1 MRGGILRGAAPRS
14 RHGASP
20 RASRGRPG
28 PATAP
33 GTLSS
38 PPVAASPRRLRL
50 PSRQPPPLEPPS
62 ILAAALAAAAQGVPP
77 DAAAALSPA
86 AVAIQGGVLVA
97 LLAFSSLCSGAEV
110 ALFSMS
116 PGEREALAETGTA
129 SAQRVLRLLERSRRL
144 LVAILL
150 LNTVANVGLALIAA
164 RLVDTVAVANEW
176 NPTVALVLNVAIV
189 TFVILVVSEIAPKLI
204 ASRRPAATAQRLA
217 PFLAPL
223 VRLVAPLADVLAA
236 AAQGLQ
242 SRVRAVAEPISSQ
255 DLKTMADVGEA
266 QGSLEEGEHA
276 LIHSIVEFGE
286 TTVREVMVSRVD
298 VTALEDG
305 ATLGDALDLIRSSG
319 HSRFPLY
326 RDSLDHVLGVVYAKD
341 LLPRLSD
348 DAATRLD
355 WATIARRPLFVPPA
369 KALDD
374 MLADFQRTNTHM
386 AIVVDEYGGTAG
398 LLTLDDLLEE
408 VVGEIRDEL
417 DDAED
422 ERLVHALPDGT
433 FRAQARIDLDDLA
446 DAVGVPLA
454 TDTFDYETLGGL
466 ILDALGRLPDPGDEV
481 DVDRLRL
488 RVETM
493 EEARILD
500 VRVEVL
506 PPPAEPEA

>member
-1 MRGGILRGAAPRS
+1 ME
-14 RHGASP
+14 
-20 RASRGRPG
+20 
-28 PATAP
+28 
-33 GTLSS
+33 
-38 PPVAASPRRLRL
+38 
-50 PSRQPPPLEPPS
+50 PPPL
-62 ILAAALAAAAQGVPP
+62 LAAALAAAQTAAPAVAEALTDATAVMPGAGALAAQ
-77 DAAAALSPA
+77 AAVLAGLLALS
-86 AVAIQGGVLVA
+86 A
-97 LLAFSSLCSGAEV
+97 LFSAGEV
-110 ALFSMS
+110 ALFSLS
-116 PGEREALAETGTA
+116 AGEREALAETGTPA
-129 SAQRVLRLLERSRRL
+129 ARRVLALLDRSRRL
-144 LVAILL
+144 LVGILL
-150 LNTVANVGLALIAA
+150 LNTVANVGVALVSA
-164 RLVDTVAVANEW
+164 RLVDIAARVYHW
-176 NPTVALVLNVAIV
+176 DPTVALVLNVAVV
-189 TFVILVVSEIAPKLI
+189 TFAILVVSEIAPKLV

-217 PFLAPL
+217 PLMAPL
-223 VRLVAPLADVLAA
+223 LRLVAPLADVLAA
-236 AAQGLQ
+236 GAHALQ
-242 SRVRAVAEPISSQ
+242 TRVQSAAEPISSA

-298 VTALEDG
+298 MTALADD
-305 ATLGDALDLIRSSG
+305 ATLGHALALIRSSG

-326 RDSLDHVLGVVYAKD
+326 HESIDRVVGVVYAKD
-341 LLPRLSD
+341 LLPRLD
-348 DAATRLD
+348 DPDDSAVAWAAL
-355 WATIARRPLFVPPA
+355 ARKPLFVPPA

-417 DDAED
+417 DSEED
-422 ERLVHALPDGT
+422 ERLVRALPDGA

-446 DAVGVPLA
+446 AAVGVPLA
-454 TDTFDYETLGGL
+454 TDTFDFETLGGL

-493 EEARILD
+493 EETRILD

-506 PPPAEPEA
+506 PEPSGADD

>member
-1 MRGGILRGAAPRS
+1 ME
-14 RHGASP
+14 
-20 RASRGRPG
+20 
-28 PATAP
+28 
-33 GTLSS
+33 
-38 PPVAASPRRLRL
+38 
-50 PSRQPPPLEPPS
+50 PPP

-77 DAAAALSPA
+77 DALGASLSPGA
-86 AVAIQGGVLVA
+86 LAVQGGVLVV
-97 LLAFSSLCSGAEV
+97 LLAFSSFCSGAEV
-110 ALFSMS
+110 ALFSLS
-116 PGEREALAETGTA
+116 PGEREILAESGTPGA
-129 SAQRVLRLLERSRRL
+129 RRVLALLERSRRL

-150 LNTVANVGLALIAA
+150 LNTVANVGIALLAA
-164 RLVDTVAVANEW
+164 RLVDAIAAAQGW
-176 NPTVALVLNVAIV
+176 DPTVALVLNVAIV

-204 ASRRPAATAQRLA
+204 ASRRPAATAQRVA
-217 PFLAPL
+217 PLLGPL
-223 VRLVAPLADVLAA
+223 VRAVAPLADVLAA

-242 SRVRAVAEPISSQ
+242 NRVRAVAEPISSA

-298 VTALEDG
+298 MTALVDD
-305 ATLGDALDLIRSSG
+305 ATLGDALNLIRTSG

-326 RDSLDHVLGVVYAKD
+326 HDSLDHVLGVVYAKD

-348 DAATRLD
+348 DLEAPVD
-355 WATIARRPLFVPPA
+355 WAAIARKPLFVPPA
-369 KALDD
+369 KPLDD

-417 DDAED
+417 DSEED
-422 ERLVHALPDGT
+422 ERLVHALPDGA

-446 DAVGVPLA
+446 DAVGVSLP
-454 TDTFDYETLGGL
+454 TDTFDFETLGGL

-493 EEARILD
+493 EEARILY

-506 PPPAEPEA
+506 PLPTEPEA

>member
-1 MRGGILRGAAPRS
+1 MALVSASDGTSDAIFAA
-14 RHGASP
+14 A
-20 RASRGRPG
+20 G
-28 PATAP
+28 PA
-33 GTLSS
+33 
-38 PPVAASPRRLRL
+38 AARRSACCPAGLL
-50 PSRQPPPLEPPS
+50 LEPPPL
-62 ILAAALAAAAQGVPP
+62 LAAALAAAAAA
-77 DAAAALSPA
+77 DAAAQGAPLAALPSPA
-86 AVAIQGGVLVA
+86 AFAAQGAVLAA
-97 LLAFSSLCSGAEV
+97 LLVFSGLCSASEV
-110 ALFSMS
+110 ALFSLS
-116 PGEREALAETGTA
+116 PGEREALAEAPTPATR
-129 SAQRVLRLLERSRRL
+129 RVLALLERSRRL
-144 LVAILL
+144 LVAVLL
-150 LNTVANVGLALIAA
+150 LNTVANVGIALLAA
-164 RLVDTVAVANEW
+164 RLVGSVAEASGW
-176 NPTVALVLNVAIV
+176 NPTVALVLNVAVV

-217 PFLAPL
+217 PFLGPF

-236 AAQGLQ
+236 AAHRIQT
-242 SRVRAVAEPISSQ
+242 RVQAAADPISSE

-286 TTVREVMVSRVD
+286 TTAREVMVSRVD
-298 VTALEDG
+298 VTALADT
-305 ATLGDALDLIRSSG
+305 ATLGEALDMIRASG

-326 RDSLDHVLGVVYAKD
+326 HESLDEVRGVVYAKD
-341 LLPRLSD
+341 LLL
-348 DAATRLD
+348 RLD
-355 WATIARRPLFVPPA
+355 DDPGSAVEWAALARKPLFVPPA
-369 KALDD
+369 KTLDD

-422 ERLVHALPDGT
+422 ERLVRELPDGA

-446 DAVGVPLA
+446 AAVGVPLA
-454 TDTFDYETLGGL
+454 TDTFDFETLGGL

-493 EEARILD
+493 EETRILD

-506 PPPAEPEA
+506 PEPDGAER